1 MLVDAYRSTVLNE
14 VPEDMG
20 YLSTL
25 QVNSAIS
32 VVNTSSYCRGGNNS
46 SSSDTY
52 VGASESTP
60 NYVYI
65 INDPDKF
72 TDTLSRR
79 VEVLKDCL
87 IALVEFIEVIR
98 RRRYDNSKKDYNTHI
113 QL

>member
-52 VGASESTP
+52 LES
-60 NYVYI
+60 
-65 INDPDKF
+65 DKF
-72 TDTLSRR
+72 RTNLGKPRTNTSRANFR
-79 VEVLKDCL
+79 TY
-87 IALVEFIEVIR
+87 A
-98 RRRYDNSKKDYNTHI
+98 KKCWQDVAY
-113 QL
+113 L